1 MARNIGSEI
10 EDTEEKNEEVK
21 ETPESSSENEGNTS
35 ESEQTSNAGAEN
47 STSEDRDAGD
57 NNSAQEDSDV
67 KGDPNSTNALL
78 NGTDENGNPI
88 GSTGTKTGED
98 EYSEKVI
105 TGDAS
110 VSTPEPEPT
119 PAPTFAST
127 DPPTSA
133 PTPAPTLAHTD
144 PPTSA
149 LTPAPTLAHTDPPTL
164 AHTDPPT
171 LAHTDPPTSAPTP
184 ASTKAL
190 VEPESKLR
198 SAPVH
203 SEASRQGGTP
213 VHSEPA
219 RQGDRKY
226 DFFQTCMNVL
236 AYKFHFPVKNLVLAC
251 GGQGLLN
258 ELEEGG
264 YHVPV
269 YGDELMDDYL
279 HDAHE
284 QSVWTNAWNMTFG
297 DKTATDED
305 RNIAAAY
312 IKDQEEDV
320 KDGTTVSG
328 DLNGDGVVDSK
339 DAAITQAEWDVDAN
353 SEAPHTKEN
362 TGIQENKIN
371 SQWKDADSGNYT
383 GDYDSGNGMS
393 DNGTPTSDY
402 FDGDAGESK
411 GLGVEGNNK
420 QESTG
425 KDGNPDYKRTPNDH
439 SVEES
444 DHKNQNK
451 KSVNHDVDHDSSNL
465 DKSEGKTSTLK
476 DKNVNHVLQDAI
488 NKWEKAAGTYAT
500 TLMHAPS
507 SIVKAYTAD
516 VSENATTKQAE
527 ADTAAKQ
534 QSRVN
539 EAMSAFGDVLNAGS
553 QASAENEGFC

>member
-1 MARNIGSEI
+1 MARSIGSEI
-10 EDTEEKNEEVK
+10 EDIEEKNEEVK
-21 ETPESSSENEGNTS
+21 ETPESSSKNEGNTS

-57 NNSAQEDSDV
+57 NNSAPEDSDV

-119 PAPTFAST
+119 PAPTPAHT

-133 PTPAPTLAHTD
+133 PTPAPT
-144 PPTSA
+144 P
-149 LTPAPTLAHTDPPTL
+149 
-164 AHTDPPT
+164 
-171 LAHTDPPTSAPTP
+171 AHTDPPTSAPTP
-184 ASTKAL
+184 APTKAL

-198 SAPVH
+198 SALVH

-213 VHSEPA
+213 AHNEPS
-219 RQGDRKY
+219 RHGDKKY

-439 SVEES
+439 SIEES

-527 ADTAAKQ
+527 ADTATKQ

-539 EAMSAFGDVLNAGS
+539 EAMSAFGDVLNADN